1 MCAALLMIA
10 LFCAEIKSISVKSV
24 EAKQPTCG
32 FPGTPA
38 YGYVKPDRAAYSEG
52 EVVSYSCRVGY
63 ILLGS
68 PISRCTDDGSWSEDV
83 PICDDSM
90 TTLGVAFSTPTV
102 PGHSAELAIDRDK
115 ETCAYLKPKKPRWWR
130 IDLGE
135 EHKVLS
141 VAVTMISPDKYVKFT
156 VFVIKTQGTSASYKR
171 CASFSG
177 KFGTETV
184 VLSCSEG
191 KGIEGQK
198 VHIEDHH
205 QTEGFF
211 EICEVE
217 VQVEKDTGYDCGRP
231 SRSLYSIT
239 FEPKNDMVEYGCIRG
254 YEIKGSDYRHCLST
268 GQWSGEPPICEP
280 IICDELEE
288 LENGH
293 IRITHDSDGPP
304 LEGAVVIYKCNE
316 GYKLEGPFTR
326 NCLKDGSWSG
336 KDPQCKVIRC
346 PVPDGKD
353 QGGVYRL
360 VNKTNSMG
368 SMAMLRCKGGKREGD
383 NPYIVCTEDGDWT
396 EPEAHCIL
404 PARAAYER
412 RDEPRIM
419 NQGVIIFGMVVAA
432 IMIVVV
438 LVAMYLYGQKRNSNK
453 PELPSRLLEPPVP
466 PPRPPPRAK
475 GGAFRNA
482 FMGLINR
489 DGSGSP
495 EDPKWKTQSLP
506 TNHTN
511 AVEETTGKYSPKRA
525 LSYGQTLDGM
535 NTTEPSVIEVEVL
548 AHDDSG
554 KKRRFPP
561 VPEQNED
568 ASLENVI
575 LDVEDPGSNKD
586 STPKQTRSAASDYAS
601 VDYEKKRQSRLL
613 KEQDSVDSS
622 STGAASPLP
631 QDEPDK
637 KESRSPTPP
646 KHISHSEEDDDD
658 EKEEDDEE
666 EDEEEGEEEESETS
680 SVQAREE
687 VEKARKV
694 REVEERKA
702 EEERKAKEEE
712 ERKAREEEERK
723 AKEEEEKKKAE
734 APAQRRRRIRDE
746 PPPAVEER
754 PVLRRFRQR

>member
-1 MCAALLMIA
+1 MDTLLTSLVFY
-10 LFCAEIKSISVKSV
+10 LFSLNLQLIS
-24 EAKQPTCG
+24 AKQLTCG

-102 PGHSAELAIDRDK
+102 PGNPAELAIDRDK
-115 ETCAYLKPKKPRWWR
+115 DTCAYLKPKKPRWWR

-171 CASFSG
+171 CASFTG

-184 VLSCSEG
+184 VLSCAEG

-198 VHIEDHH
+198 VHIEDHL
-205 QTEGFF
+205 QEEGIF

-239 FEPKNDMVEYGCIRG
+239 YEPKNDMVEYGCIRG
-254 YEIKGSDYRHCLST
+254 YEIKGSDYRYCLST
-268 GQWSGEPPICEP
+268 GQWSGDPPICEP
-280 IICDELEE
+280 ILCDDLDDLEHG
-288 LENGH
+288 N
-293 IRITHDSDGPP
+293 IRITHDNDGPP
-304 LEGAVVIYKCNE
+304 LEGAVAIYKCSE

-336 KDPQCKVIRC
+336 KDPQCKAIRC
-346 PVPDGKD
+346 PVPDGRD

-360 VNKTNSMG
+360 INKTNSMG

-383 NPYIVCTEDGDWT
+383 NPYIICTEDGEWT
-396 EPEAHCIL
+396 TPEAHCIL
-404 PARAAYER
+404 PARAAYESR
-412 RDEPRIM
+412 ESPRIE

-432 IMIVVV
+432 VMIVIV
-438 LVAMYLYGQKRNSNK
+438 LVAIYLYGQRRNSNK
-453 PELPSRLLEPPVP
+453 PELPSRSIEPPVP
-466 PPRPPPRAK
+466 PPRPPPRTNK
-475 GGAFRNA
+475 GAAFKSA

-489 DGSGSP
+489 DNSGNQ
-495 EDPKWKTQSLP
+495 EEPKPAWKTQSLP
-506 TNHTN
+506 TNHAN
-511 AVEETTGKYSPKRA
+511 ASDEAGKYSPKRA
-525 LSYGQTLDGM
+525 LSYGETLDSQSKD
-535 NTTEPSVIEVEVL
+535 EPAVIQVEVL
-548 AHDDSG
+548 AHDDIG
-554 KKRRFPP
+554 KKGGRFPP

-568 ASLENVI
+568 VSLENVV
-575 LDVEDPGSNKD
+575 LDFEDKNNKD
-586 STPKQTRSAASDYAS
+586 STPKEPRSAASDYAA

-613 KEQDSVDSS
+613 KEQDSMDSS
-622 STGAASPLP
+622 STAGASPLP
-631 QDEPDK
+631 PDEPDK

-646 KHISHSEEDDDD
+646 KHASVNESEE
-658 EKEEDDEE
+658 EE
-666 EDEEEGEEEESETS
+666 EEEEESETS
-680 SVQAREE
+680 SVQAKEDIEQQRKAKEE
-687 VEKARKV
+687 
-694 REVEERKA
+694 EERMAK
-702 EEERKAKEEE
+702 EEEERRAKEEKERKAKEEE
-712 ERKAREEEERK
+712 ERKANEEAEK
-723 AKEEEEKKKAE
+723 QAKEEEKKKAE
-734 APAQRRRRIRDE
+734 APPGRRRRIRDE
-746 PPPAVEER
+746 PAPPPVEDK
-754 PVLRRFRQR
+754 PVLRRFRR